1 MIKEIYW
8 LDYLNESACAMFKQ
22 NYYIKHKSNKSGI
35 HVGSFKLKEQNA
47 TLRETVNIDETLK
60 T

>member
-1 MIKEIYW
+1 
-8 LDYLNESACAMFKQ
+8 MFKQ
-22 NYYIKHKSNKSGI
+22 NYYIEHKSNKSGI
-35 HVGSFKLKEQNA
+35 RVRSFKLNEQNA